1 MSLYEAAGE
10 NPAGYRDVTVQQ
22 VASLAHDAGVRVID
36 VREADEWAGD
46 LGHTKHASHVPL
58 ATVPAASRDWP
69 KDLPTVLICRS
80 GNRSGKAALLLH
92 ELGFT
97 RVMNMVGGMLAWD
110 AAKLPVERG
119 R

>member
-1 MSLYEAAGE
+1 MHLYEAAVP
-10 NPAGYRDVTVQQ
+10 NPAGYRDVSVQQ
-22 VASLAHDAGVRVID
+22 VARLASNGGVRIVD
-36 VREADEWAGD
+36 VRELDEWVSP
-46 LGHTKHASHVPL
+46 LGRVKQAHHVPL
-58 ATVPAASRDWP
+58 SLVPATARGWA
-69 KDLPTVLICRS
+69 KDQPTVLICRS
-80 GNRSGKAALLLH
+80 GNRSGKAALMLA